1 MRSIHLVTVVM
12 MLLLSATIN
21 AFDGFFQQFF
31 QEGGDQHHGGDDHYA
46 YDGEGGGGS
55 TSFTGGQ
62 RVRVAA
68 LTDTDRC
75 DGYICPMPWD
85 TSKVVC
91 VSRPIDCPCAPS
103 QRKCQ
108 QGSGWYLCTGQKG
121 GCAALG
127 LKDY

>member
-1 MRSIHLVTVVM
+1 MRSTYLVTVVM
-12 MLLLSATIN
+12 MLLLSATVR

-31 QEGGDQHHGGDDHYA
+31 QEGGDQHHGGDDHYT
-46 YDGEGGGGS
+46 YDGEGGGS

-68 LTDTDRC
+68 LTDADRC
-75 DGYICPMPWD
+75 DGYVCPMPWD

-108 QGSGWYLCTGQKG
+108 QGSGWYLCTGQQG